1 MRVSR
6 EEKNRSHER
15 IVEGA
20 ARIMR
25 ERGLDNTSVA
35 DVMTEA
41 GLTHGGFYRHFGAKA
56 TLLESA
62 LERAFDEAI
71 ATLEGGPEDE
81 FPGAVAAY
89 FDRYLS
95 RGHLENPG
103 IGCPVAALGGDIARG
118 DGSLKA
124 AFGKGVNR
132 FIAAVAKGMTGSS
145 TEKRAKA
152 ARKLAMMAGA
162 VTIARASD
170 AETADFL
177 LSACRDPARPA
188 RGNMRQA
195 ERRKPVDRKII

>member
-1 MRVSR
+1 MRVSQ

-20 ARIMR
+20 ARFMR

-56 TLLESA
+56 NLLESA

-71 ATLEGGPEDE
+71 ATLEGRPEPDE
-81 FPGAVAAY
+81 FPAAVAAY

-103 IGCPVAALGGDIARG
+103 IGCPVAALGGDIARS

-124 AFGKGVNR
+124 AFGRGVNR

-145 TEKRAKA
+145 TENRAKA

-162 VTIARASD
+162 VMIARASD

-177 LSACRDPARPA
+177 LSACRDAERPA
-188 RGNMRQA
+188 RRNSR
-195 ERRKPVDRKII
+195 